1 MIEPSTR
8 FVGGPVQSTAA
19 RLHDRSVRLLI
30 GTVVDY
36 AGVIRAKAVPVAR
49 FPAFVDAGMGASP
62 SWLVF
67 CVDRGIAFT
76 PDFGVIG
83 DLRLRIDPA
92 VTTILEQG
100 VAWAP
105 ADFHDQDGTR
115 FDGCPRWRLQR
126 VVDALAAAGFT
137 ARSGAELEFVLT
149 QPDGSARTGPSWQ
162 GYGIRPVLDVA
173 PLLADLTESL
183 DQAGMPAEQLHAE
196 YGADQFEISLPPAD
210 PVTTADRTVLARI
223 LIGRAAARHGL
234 GVSFSPVP
242 FAGGAGSGAHLHL
255 SIDDA
260 NGPLLSG
267 GDGPHGLT
275 GPGAAAI
282 GGLVSGLP
290 DVQAILAGSAL
301 SPWRLKPGNWAGAFA
316 CWGLENR
323 EAAIRLIA
331 ATPAN
336 PQGASVE
343 VKIIDGSANPYL
355 AGACVLGL
363 ATDGLRRGLPLP
375 VEVPVNPTELPEA
388 DQTAMA
394 LAADQGTA
402 LDALDRSAL
411 ARDLLGD
418 LIVDGTLAVRRYE
431 QRTYESSDADEV
443 AAAFRQAFSG

>member
-19 RLHDRSVRLLI
+19 RLSDRSVKFLV

-36 AGVIRAKAVPVAR
+36 AGVIRAKGVPVAR
-49 FPAFVDAGMGASP
+49 FPAFVEAGMGASP

-67 CVDRGIAFT
+67 CADMGIAFT

-83 DLRLRIDPA
+83 DLRLRIDPTA
-92 VTTILEQG
+92 ATILEHG

-105 ADFHDQDGTR
+105 ADFHQQDGSR
-115 FDGCPRWRLQR
+115 FEGCPRRRLQQ
-126 VVDALAAAGFT
+126 VVAALADAGLT
-137 ARSGAELEFVLT
+137 ARTGAELEFVLT
-149 QPDGSARTGPSWQ
+149 QRDGTARVGPSWQ
-162 GYGIRPVLDVA
+162 GYGVRPVLDVA

-183 DQAGMPAEQLHAE
+183 DHAGMPAEQLHAE
-196 YGADQFEISLPPAD
+196 YGIDQFEISLPPAD

-223 LIGRAAARHGL
+223 LIGLAAARHGL

-255 SIDDA
+255 SVADA
-260 NGPLLSG
+260 DGSLLSG
-267 GDGPHGLT
+267 GPGPHGLT
-275 GPGAAAI
+275 EAGQAAI
-282 GGLVSGLP
+282 AGLIAGLP
-290 DVQAILAGSAL
+290 DVQGVLAGSVL

-323 EAAIRLIA
+323 EAAIRLVA
-331 ATPAN
+331 AS
-336 PQGASVE
+336 QGAPHGASAE

-363 ATDGLRRGLPLP
+363 ALDGIRRHLELPP
-375 VEVPVNPTELPEA
+375 EVTVNPTELPA
-388 DQTAMA
+388 VQQTAMA
-394 LAADQGTA
+394 LAGDQATA
-402 LDALDRSAL
+402 LDALDRSTL
-411 ARDLLGD
+411 ARELLGD

-431 QRTYESSDADEV
+431 QRTFGDAAPDEV
-443 AAAFRQAFSG
+443 AAAFRMAFSG